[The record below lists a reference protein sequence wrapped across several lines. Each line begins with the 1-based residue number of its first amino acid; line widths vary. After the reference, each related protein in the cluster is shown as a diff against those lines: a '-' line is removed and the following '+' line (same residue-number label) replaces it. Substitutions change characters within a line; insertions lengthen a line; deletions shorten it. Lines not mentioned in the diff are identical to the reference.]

1 MKIII
6 TGASGLVGTELVNQ
20 LISKTEHE
28 LCYLTRDKEYF
39 KDKFAYPGNV
49 FEWDTK
55 KGTIDSNALKD
66 VDIIIHLA
74 GENVASGRW
83 SQKRKQQILDSRVKG
98 TQLLVNEINKY
109 SLKPKAFISSSAIGI
124 YGNRPNE
131 ELTEESSHSD
141 DFLANVCKE
150 WESITSSLDDDIRI
164 CHLRTSVVLS
174 NQGGALLKML
184 PPFLAGAGGTLG
196 LGKFHMSW
204 IHIQDLVNI
213 FIQAIDNKAFNGPI
227 NATSPEPITN
237 KVFTKALGKAIAMPT
252 IFPVPTPM
260 LKILFGEM
268 SSILLAD
275 QKVIPKRL
283 QDIGFNFNYPNINQA
298 LKNILKDIKEGYFLF
313 NQHQWVER
321 SKDEVFDFFSKAENL
336 EKLTPETLSFKIL
349 KKSTPNMQKGMLID
363 YKLKIHGIP
372 CKWKT
377 LISEW
382 EAGDYFVDTQIK
394 GPYKE
399 WIHKHS
405 FSERNNGTWMRD
417 QIKFK
422 TPFGRFGFLIAGF
435 FIMKDLKG
443 IFSYRKQAIEQI
455 FG

>member
-28 LCYLTRDKEYF
+28 LCYLTRDKDSF
-39 KDKFAYPGNV
+39 KNKFAYPGHV

-55 KGTIDSNALKD
+55 KGTIDPNALKD

-83 SQKRKQQILDSRVKG
+83 SQKRKQQILESRVKG
-98 TQLLVNEINKY
+98 TQLLVDQINKN

-131 ELTEESSHSD
+131 VLTEESIHSD

-150 WESITSSLDDDIRI
+150 WESVTSSLDDNIRV

-196 LGKFHMSW
+196 LGNFHMSW
-204 IHIQDLVNI
+204 IHIQDLI
-213 FIQAIDNKAFNGPI
+213 SMFIQAIDNEAFNGPM
-227 NATSPEPITN
+227 NATSPEPVTN
-237 KVFTKALGKAIAMPT
+237 KVFTKALGRTIKRPT

-260 LKILFGEM
+260 LKVLFGEM

-283 QDIGFNFNYPNINQA
+283 QDIGFNFNYPNIDQA
-298 LKNILKDIKEGYFLF
+298 LQNILQDIKDGYFLF
-313 NQHQWVER
+313 NQQQWVEKP
-321 SKDEVFDFFSKAENL
+321 KDEVFEFFSKAENL
-336 EKLTPETLSFKIL
+336 EKLTPKTLSFKIL
-349 KKSTPNMQKGMLID
+349 NKSVQKMQKGMLID

-372 CKWKT
+372 CKWRT
-377 LISEW
+377 LITEW
-382 EAGDYFVDTQIK
+382 EAGDYFIDSQVK
-394 GPYKE
+394 GPYRE

-405 FSERNNGTWMRD
+405 FLGRNKGTWMRD
-417 QIKFK
+417 EIKFK
-422 TPFGRFGFLIAGF
+422 VPFGRLGFLVAGF
-435 FIMKDLKG
+435 FIVKDLKG
-443 IFSYRKQAIEQI
+443 IFHYRKQAVEEI